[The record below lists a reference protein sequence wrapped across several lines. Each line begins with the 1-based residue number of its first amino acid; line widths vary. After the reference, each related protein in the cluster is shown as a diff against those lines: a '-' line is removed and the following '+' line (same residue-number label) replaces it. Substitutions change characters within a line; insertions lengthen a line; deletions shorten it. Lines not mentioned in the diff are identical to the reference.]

1 MSVQIVI
8 GSRSDIE
15 VANRAKKV
23 LSDLG
28 IEHRMSIASAHRTPD
43 IVETLAKSGDIQI
56 FIAIAGLAAA
66 LPGAIAAHTSKPVIG
81 VPVSGKVSIDS
92 MLSMVQ
98 MPKGLP
104 VATVGLDSGENAAIL
119 AAEILALNDPKIGEA
134 LKSYREEMRKRIIRD
149 NEELE

>member
-15 VANRAKKV
+15 VANRTKKV

-43 IVETLAKSGDIQI
+43 IVETLAKSEEIQI

-81 VPVSGKVSIDS
+81 VPVSGKISLDS

-134 LKSYREEMRKRIIRD
+134 LKSYREEMRKRIIQD

>member
-15 VANRAKKV
+15 VANRTKKV

-43 IVETLAKSGDIQI
+43 IVETLAKSEEIQI

-81 VPVSGKVSIDS
+81 VPVSGKISLDS

-119 AAEILALNDPKIGEA
+119 AAEILALNDPKIQRA
-134 LKSYREEMRKRIIRD
+134 LKSYREKMRQKIIQD
-149 NEELE
+149 NEELG

>member
-15 VANRAKKV
+15 VANRTKKV

-43 IVETLAKSGDIQI
+43 IVEKLARSEEIQV

-81 VPVSGKVSIDS
+81 VPVSGKISLDS

-119 AAEILALNDPKIGEA
+119 AAEILALNDAKIRDA
-134 LKSYREEMRKRIIRD
+134 LRSYREDMRKKVIQD
-149 NEELE
+149 NEELG